1 MSQKAEHLWNYL
13 KQGNTYF
20 IAEAGVNHLCR
31 MDLAERLIREA
42 ANAGSECIK
51 FQTYKAETLC
61 IKDAPRFWD
70 EDDFDNFEEKEKE
83 GSQYDSYSHL
93 DAFGEKEHLHMKRMC
108 RENNIDFMSTP
119 FDFHAVDYLDKM
131 SDVGFKIA
139 SCDITNVP
147 FLRYVAKKNKIVFLS
162 TGASNV
168 DEIETAVKTIAEY
181 NDKIVIMHC
190 NLCYPTKDTDAN
202 LGMITHL
209 KSLYGDK
216 YVIGLSDHTTN
227 LLTPAYAYLLGATVF
242 ERHYTVDKTL
252 GESPDNSFG
261 VDPDEL
267 KKLIENVSNAK
278 ELLGQTKKE
287 CTPSE
292 LRAKRYARRSI
303 VTLRDIQQGE
313 TFTEENIGCKR
324 PGTGISPVYY
334 DDIIGKKA
342 NLDIK
347 ADKILLESQIEGE
360 IK

>member
-70 EDDFDNFEEKEKE
+70 EDDFDNFEEKEKD

-93 DAFGEKEHLHMKRMC
+93 DGFGEQEHQQMKEIC
-108 RENNIDFMSTP
+108 EENNIEFMSTP
-119 FDFHAVDYLDKM
+119 FDFNAVNYLDKM

-139 SCDITNVP
+139 SCDITNLP
-147 FLRYVAKKNKIVFLS
+147 FLRYVARKNKIVFLS
-162 TGASNV
+162 TGAS
-168 DEIETAVKTIAEY
+168 DIEEIDAAIEAISWF
-181 NDKIVIMHC
+181 NNKIVIMHC
-190 NLCYPTKDTDAN
+190 NLCYPTKDEDAN
-202 LGMITHL
+202 LGMISHL
-209 KSLYGDK
+209 KSLYGDR

-227 LLTPAYAYLLGATVF
+227 LMTPAYAYLLGATVF

-261 VDPDEL
+261 VDPAEL
-267 KKLIENVSNAK
+267 KQLIANVDNARRMVGETQK
-278 ELLGQTKKE
+278 R
-287 CTPSE
+287 CTESE
-292 LRAKRYARRSI
+292 LSAKKFARRSV
-303 VTLRDIQQGE
+303 VTLRDIEQGE
-313 TFTEENIGCKR
+313 VFTTENLGCKR
-324 PGTGISPVYY
+324 PGTGISPVKY
-334 DDIIGKKA
+334 DQIIGKKA
-342 NLDIK
+342 ATNIKSDNL
-347 ADKILLESQIEGE
+347 LLENQIEGV
-360 IK
+360 